1 MSTPLVSVIITSYN
15 RADWLKIA
23 IQSVMEQSYSD
34 YEVVVVD
41 DGSQDHSIEVI
52 KAFQR
57 KFPDKINFFTHEG
70 PANKGIVAT
79 YQLGISKTRGDIIAF
94 QEHDDRWSPNYLATK
109 VDVLQSNSDVGVVFS
124 PYKIERIGWFGRDM
138 TLRQWLLR
146 PTIRKNQPFDNF
158 TNLLQC
164 NNVATF
170 SCFVTRRSLL
180 ESIPTPSEQI
190 LAYDWW
196 MLTHLSM
203 HNSFYC
209 DTKSITYWRWSK
221 RSAIGKQ
228 TFETHRN
235 QGCAFMESMYF
246 QISENTE
253 LLPAS
258 KEKTFRSYQKK
269 FALFLSYYKQPG
281 ILNFI
286 KFFSRAPFWAMA
298 SMFSLIINHL
308 KFES

>member
-15 RADWLKIA
+15 RADWLNIA

-79 YQLGISKTRGDIIAF
+79 YQLGISKTRGDFIAF
-94 QEHDDRWSPNYLATK
+94 LEHDDRWSPNYLATK

-124 PYKIERIGWFGRDM
+124 PYKIEGTGWFGRDM

-146 PTIRKNQPFDNF
+146 PTIRKNRPFDNF
-158 TNLLQC
+158 ANLLQC

-180 ESIPTPSEQI
+180 ESIPAPSEQI

-196 MLTHLSM
+196 MLTHLSI
-203 HNSFYC
+203 HNHFYC

-228 TFETHRN
+228 TFETHRSR
-235 QGCAFMESMYF
+235 GCDFMQSMYF

-258 KEKTFRSYQKK
+258 KEKTFRSYQKI
-269 FALFLSYYKQPG
+269 FTLFLQTAWNSEFHQV
-281 ILNFI
+281 F
-286 KFFSRAPFWAMA
+286 
-298 SMFSLIINHL
+298 
-308 KFES
+308 